1 MMTAMLSIE
10 SSTKL
15 SKVRDNP
22 SLSSI
27 VERAM
32 DLKVAMQLLDKK
44 TKFLSQTI
52 EENLELL

>member
-27 VERAM
+27 VGRAM

-52 EENLELL
+52 VENLELL

>member
-1 MMTAMLSIE
+1 MMTAMLSME

-52 EENLELL
+52 VENLELL

>member
-52 EENLELL
+52 VENLELL

>member
-15 SKVRDNP
+15 AKVRDNP

-52 EENLELL
+52 VENLELL